1 LNAAAAT
8 RIRVLGAGLASS
20 HIDDVRREA
29 DGLEAMFTPPNASTP
44 HDGNDT
50 PPVRPASRPA
60 AVAPA
65 LEPGMRAGSKLRA
78 AREALGYSLEQVA
91 AKTRIRPEYIAALET
106 MNVNHIPGKAYAK
119 AYLRSYV
126 KFLGLTEDEI
136 VIQYENE
143 SARLRE
149 DAGEQIHNPASKPA
163 PERPW
168 FWAAVLGVVC
178 AGFIGWRA
186 MHDGEVAPEPKIVA
200 ERKVETPAPAPQ
212 PAPPVRED
220 DGWGLPSQ
228 VVEIRAKTPAWLEV
242 RGADGTIFF
251 SRNMAAGE
259 IYKPDVG
266 ANWTLHAKDG
276 GAFEVVLNGALV
288 GLLGDLGAPVL
299 GRQVDKIASAPP
311 VPAPAGE
318 G

>member
-1 LNAAAAT
+1 M
-8 RIRVLGAGLASS
+8 G
-20 HIDDVRREA
+20 
-29 DGLEAMFTPPNASTP
+29 PN
-44 HDGNDT
+44 
-50 PPVRPASRPA
+50 
-60 AVAPA
+60 
-65 LEPGMRAGSKLRA
+65 MRAGTKLQA
-78 AREALGYSLEQVA
+78 AREAMGLSLEQVA

-106 MNVNHIPGKAYAK
+106 MNVNLIPGKAYAK

-149 DAGEQIHNPASKPA
+149 DSGEQIRNPDSKPA

-168 FWAAVLGVVC
+168 LAALFLGVVC
-178 AGFIGWRA
+178 ASFVGWRA
-186 MHDGEVAPEPKIVA
+186 LHDGDAPAAPAPKVVA
-200 ERKVETPAPAPQ
+200 ERPVEPAPAPAPT
-212 PAPPVRED
+212 PATAEED
-220 DGWGLPSQ
+220 AWGLQSQ
-228 VVEIRAKTPAWLEV
+228 VVVIRAKAASWLEV

-259 IYKPDVG
+259 TYKPDVG

-276 GAFEVVLNGALV
+276 GAFEVLLNDAVV
-288 GLLGDLGAPVL
+288 GPLGEANSPVL
-299 GRQVDKIASAPP
+299 GRQVDKIAATAPAP

>member
-1 LNAAAAT
+1 
-8 RIRVLGAGLASS
+8 
-20 HIDDVRREA
+20 
-29 DGLEAMFTPPNASTP
+29 
-44 HDGNDT
+44 
-50 PPVRPASRPA
+50 
-60 AVAPA
+60 
-65 LEPGMRAGSKLRA
+65 MRAGTKLQA
-78 AREALGYSLEQVA
+78 AREAMGLSLEQVA

-106 MNVNHIPGKAYAK
+106 MNVNLIPGKAYAK

-149 DAGEQIHNPASKPA
+149 DAGDQIRNPDSKPA

-168 FWAAVLGVVC
+168 LAALAIAFVC
-178 AGFIGWRA
+178 AAFVGWRA
-186 MHDGEVAPEPKIVA
+186 LHDNAPAPAPRVVA
-200 ERKVETPAPAPQ
+200 ERKVEPAPAPA
-212 PAPPVRED
+212 PAAPAVTPEED
-220 DGWGLPSQ
+220 AWGLPAQ
-228 VVEIRAKTPAWLEV
+228 VVEIRAKAASWLEV

-259 IYKPDVG
+259 TYKPDVG

-276 GAFEVVLNGALV
+276 GAFEVFRNGVLV
-288 GLLGDLGAPVL
+288 GPLGEANSPVL
-299 GRQVDKIASAPP
+299 GRQVDKIAAAAPP
-311 VPAPAGE
+311 SAPAGE